1 MDIRYI
7 VQEGIWSPRENAYVY
22 RDVAEVMN
30 DRAEARRIALT
41 YPAARV
47 LKCTIMHE
55 HGSRTGP
62 EGRVSEPQPRG
73 HTCGCGHT
81 WSDHIRTASGAW
93 ACCCDGCAC
102 RDGVRS

>member
-7 VQEGIWSPRENAYVY
+7 VQEGIFSPRENAYVY

-62 EGRVSEPQPRG
+62 EGRVVIAPVHSTSPLTPCTCTPVSQRKPLMSGSPR
-73 HTCGCGHT
+73 
-81 WSDHIRTASGAW
+81 SASVLPNG
-93 ACCCDGCAC
+93 
-102 RDGVRS
+102 